1 MTAATLARPTR
12 SRAAAP
18 AALGGVVAALVP
30 LGVLLALGVYPLV
43 LLLSNA
49 VHDDLGAFD
58 LARWGELFTNPVFLD
73 VIWTTVRI
81 GVTTTVGCVVLG
93 TFLALVIAFVPF
105 PGTGFVVGALNV
117 AVSFPSFLIT
127 LALVFVW
134 GDVGFVNGALAAIG
148 VGPVHLLDGQWGVVL
163 AEIVYFTPFVLR
175 PVLGALEGV
184 DRRQLEVAESLGAGS
199 WRIVRTVVLPE
210 VLPAIAAGGA
220 LVLMYS
226 LNEFGIVL
234 FTGAK
239 DVQTLPT
246 LVYGQAIGRGD
257 YQTAAIAAVVNVAVS
272 IGLYLLARRVLRGSA
287 AARSPRR
294 RSGVR

>member
-1 MTAATLARPTR
+1 VSAPTIPAPHR
-12 SRAAAP
+12 AAP
-18 AALGGVVAALVP
+18 ARGRASTAGVGTRSGAAAAALLP
-30 LGVLLALGVYPLV
+30 LAVIALLAVYPLV

-58 LARWGELFTNPVFLD
+58 VSRWGELFRNPVFLD
-73 VIWTTVRI
+73 VIGTTVRI
-81 GVTTTVGCVVLG
+81 GLLTTLGCVVLG
-93 TFLALVIAFVPF
+93 TFLALVIALVPF
-105 PGTGFVVGALNV
+105 PGAGFVVGALNV

-134 GDVGFVNGALAAIG
+134 GDVGVVNGTLAALG
-148 VGPVHLLDGQWGVVL
+148 LPAVHPLDGQWGVVL
-163 AEIVYFTPFVLR
+163 AEVVYFSPFVLR
-175 PVLGALEGV
+175 PVLGALQGL
-184 DRRQLEVAESLGAGS
+184 DARQLEVAESLGAGP

-239 DVQTLPT
+239 GVQTLPT
-246 LVYGQAIGRGD
+246 LVYSQAIGRGE
-257 YQTAAIAAVVNVAVS
+257 YQTAAIAAVVNVAIS
-272 IGLYLLARRVLRGSA
+272 IGLYLVARRVLRIGG
-287 AARSPRR
+287 RS
-294 RSGVR
+294 

>member
-1 MTAATLARPTR
+1 MTAVVGAPPVLPRPRTR
-12 SRAAAP
+12 VAGP
-18 AALGGVVAALVP
+18 AVAALVP
-30 LGVLLALGVYPLV
+30 LAVLLVLGVYPLV

-49 VHDDLGAFD
+49 VHDDLGAVD
-58 LARWGELFTNPVFLD
+58 LARWGELFGNPVFLD

-81 GVTTTVGCVVLG
+81 GALTTIGCVALG
-93 TFLALVIAFVPF
+93 TFLALVVAFVPF

-134 GDVGFVNGALAAIG
+134 GDVGVVNGGLAAIG
-148 VGPVHLLDGQWGVVL
+148 LGPVHLLDGQWGVVL
-163 AEIVYFTPFVLR
+163 AEVVYFTPFVLR
-175 PVLGALEGV
+175 PVLGALENV
-184 DRRQLEVAESLGAGS
+184 DRRQVEVAESLGAGP
-199 WRIVRTVVLPE
+199 WRIIRTVVLPE

-246 LVYGQAIGRGD
+246 LVYSQAIGRGE

-272 IGLYLLARRVLRGSA
+272 IGLYLVARRVTRA
-287 AARSPRR
+287 
-294 RSGVR
+294 GVR